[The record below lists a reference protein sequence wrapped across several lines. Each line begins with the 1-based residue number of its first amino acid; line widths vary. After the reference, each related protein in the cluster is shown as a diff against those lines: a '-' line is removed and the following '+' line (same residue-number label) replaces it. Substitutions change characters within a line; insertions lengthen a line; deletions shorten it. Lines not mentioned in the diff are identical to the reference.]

1 MLDVTDQIND
11 PKQNVIYQSFSGST
25 GLIMAYA

>member
-11 PKQNVIYQSFSGST
+11 PKQNVIDQSFSGST
-25 GLIMAYA
+25 A